1 MKIKM
6 KQPFFTISLDFELFW
21 GVYDLPH
28 SERYK
33 ANVIGGRKAIP
44 LLLNLFKKYGIHVT
58 WATVGMISFE
68 KKKDLINYLPDIYP
82 NLKNKAI
89 DPYGHLENIG
99 ENETQD
105 PLHFGYSLVQKIL

>member
-1 MKIKM
+1 M

-21 GVYDLPH
+21 GVYDLPY

-44 LLLNLFKKYGIHVT
+44 LLLNLFKQYGVHVT

-68 KKKDLINYLPDIYP
+68 RKKDLNNYLPDIYP
-82 NLKNKAI
+82 KYKNKAL
-89 DPYGHLENIG
+89 DPYGHLENVG
-99 ENETQD
+99 ENEAQD
-105 PLHFGYSLVQKIL
+105 PLPFG